1 MLALRQAVRFLQ
13 SQLHI
18 YQKQLKNEE
27 YIESQTK
34 ISSDIHS
41 MTLTDLRKAL
51 ISTGFAYKGERM
63 RTEEF
68 QRKFDGA
75 LLQLQRREEVADK
88 LEETREKN

>member
-1 MLALRQAVRFLQ
+1 MLSLRQAVRYLQ

-18 YQKQLKNEE
+18 YQRQLKNEE

-34 ISSDIHS
+34 ISPDIHS
-41 MTLTDLRKAL
+41 MTLTDIRKAL
-51 ISTGFAYKGERM
+51 VSTGFAYKGERM

-75 LLQLQRREEVADK
+75 LLQLQRREEIVEH
-88 LEETREKN
+88 LEEK